1 MWASVIMVNYFINV
15 FLIHHIE
22 KTAKPRAL
30 VMIKK
35 DMHLVQLLK
44 EGNCLH
50 IHSIKGQPLFKQ
62 EKKKNCHAGP
72 DLCRKRW
79 GRFSFPAG
87 SPTGEAHRGRSH
99 GLRRG
104 DDFS

>member
-1 MWASVIMVNYFINV
+1 MVNYFFNV

-50 IHSIKGQPLFKQ
+50 IHSIKGQPLFQQ
-62 EKKKNCHAGP
+62 EKKKIAMLVQICVGKDGEGLVSLLAHQQEKLTEAVHMAQEEGMI
-72 DLCRKRW
+72 
-79 GRFSFPAG
+79 
-87 SPTGEAHRGRSH
+87 SPS
-99 GLRRG
+99 
-104 DDFS
+104 